1 MGKMDCSDD
10 EDGYTYEGIPATV
23 AMGMAMTESTGIR
36 KLIDETC
43 ADGVLRKLSIGM
55 GIKAMVGTMFE
66 ATRRSP
72 LYLVNETYNTCP
84 TDKVFGQDAVSQS
97 LSDTSLGK
105 CLDSVFKTDMR
116 TLLWKCTETMC
127 DSYDLNSN
135 IMSMDATNY
144 SLYGMGYDRVENGTY
159 LNGTKPAYGGNSKTK
174 RNDLVQKNVHA
185 VTNGKGVLRTA
196 KAFGGNVSDMA
207 MNNDTVEFLVGKVNP
222 EKVIVSADCK
232 LANSVT
238 IDRLLELNWGFVTKA
253 PSNFNDL
260 VKDRIVHSASSGT
273 MEESKKNR
281 GRFLYDT
288 ESEYGDG
295 KLRFIGYRLPG
306 SVEKSTEY
314 LTVGGFEQA
323 SKKILNF
330 KSRKFFCE
338 DDARK
343 EFEDLTKEYCGAYSA
358 DVEFVEDERLVKKD
372 PEGPHWRCR
381 ATNVTV
387 NENGIEKAAERFSVQ
402 VLATNLKFAIN
413 DNEDLRKGT
422 AADTAVDL
430 YLGQYHTE
438 KNFRIMKS
446 GMGVNHVYLHA
457 RSRQDALVFA
467 VSLAT
472 AMTNV
477 IDSVM
482 QRNGDGRR
490 THRLIYRF
498 KTGMVIYDRESDKM
512 RFKGPPGRREEFYEL
527 LDVLNIERKF
537 LLGF

>member
-10 EDGYTYEGIPATV
+10 EDGYTYEGLPATV
-23 AMGMAMTESTGIR
+23 AMGMAMMESTGIR

-43 ADGVLRKLSIGM
+43 ADGVQRKLTIGM
-55 GIKAMVGTMFE
+55 GIKAIVGTMFE
-66 ATRRSP
+66 ATRKSP

-84 TDKVFGQDAVSQS
+84 TDKVFGRDVVSSS

-105 CLDSVFKTDMR
+105 CLDSVFKTDMQ
-116 TLLWKCTETMC
+116 TLLWECTEMMC

-135 IMSMDATNY
+135 VMSMDATNY
-144 SLYGMGYDRVENGTY
+144 SLYGMGYDRIEDVEKGAE
-159 LNGTKPAYGGNSKTK
+159 PAYGGNSKTK

-185 VTNGKGVLRTA
+185 VTNGMGVLRTT
-196 KAFGGNVSDMA
+196 KAFSGNVSDMT
-207 MNNDTVEFLVGKVNP
+207 MNNDTIGFLVGKVDP

-232 LANSVT
+232 LANSIT
-238 IDRLLELNWGFVTKA
+238 IDRLLELGWGFVTKA

-260 VKDRIVHSASSGT
+260 VKSRIVNSASSG
-273 MEESKKNR
+273 MMDESEKNK

-288 ESEYGDG
+288 EAGYGEG
-295 KLRFIGYRLPG
+295 KLRFVAYRLPG
-306 SVEKSTEY
+306 SIEKSMEY
-314 LTVGGFEQA
+314 LTAGGFEQA
-323 SKKILNF
+323 SKRILNF

-343 EFEDLTKEYCGAYSA
+343 EFGDMTKEYCGAYSA
-358 DVEFVEDERLVKKD
+358 DVEFFEDKRLVRKD
-372 PEGPHWRCR
+372 PDGPHWRCR

-387 NENGIEKAAERFSVQ
+387 NESGIEDAAERFSIQ
-402 VLATNLKFAIN
+402 VLTTNLRFAAK
-413 DNEDLRKGT
+413 DSEDLRKGT
-422 AADTAVDL
+422 TADTAVDL

-457 RSRQDALVFA
+457 RGRQDALVFA

-482 QRNGDGRR
+482 QRNGDERR
-490 THRLIYRF
+490 AHRLIYRF
-498 KTGMVIYDRESDKM
+498 KTGMIHYDRESDKM
-512 RFKGPPGRREEFYEL
+512 RFRGPPGRREEFYGL
-527 LDVLNIERKF
+527 LDVLNIDRGF